1 MNKKRGLGN
10 VVKVWSVMLCT
21 LLALAACSGNGGNA
35 SNSGGKD
42 ANPAAG
48 SGPKGANTNAGG
60 EKGSIKESEPMKISA
75 SIYDRGKV
83 AADEGSYEHNRWTKW
98 MDEQSGVDVE
108 WVPITRNQEADKF
121 NVLVASGQAPDLISS
136 YDRNLLARFVDQGA
150 VQPID
155 DYLDQY
161 STVYKQYLE
170 AHPELKPYVTFNGQ
184 IYAVA
189 SLRNTRALT
198 TVWVRQDWLDKLKLK
213 VPTTI
218 EELIDVARA
227 FRDQDPDGNGKPDTV
242 PIAGSLAYTPI
253 IEDLFFA
260 RGWEWFMEDGKL
272 VYGNLLDRYKDVLA
286 FQKQVYDEGLVDK
299 EYLTDKN
306 FARQQQLWVTGKA
319 GIYFE
324 YVTMTSFPDFKK
336 NNPDAKVVPIP
347 PVATK
352 YGTNG
357 YQEEVPNYLL
367 TVFNQNMKNPEAAF
381 KFLDW
386 MLADGWD
393 DITSGEEGV
402 HSTNVDGIPVIMDT
416 EKYNKEVAYAAEYR
430 LLHQDKLTAESIAA
444 AAGDDPIAREFAQI
458 KGDAMKVA
466 EGTKYR
472 KDLPYRPDFKELIDM
487 EAQFMKK
494 RDEII
499 ASVVIGGSKHTPE
512 WGAAE
517 LLKEWNRLG
526 GEEVNKKA
534 MEWYEKNKANFE

>member
-1 MNKKRGLGN
+1 MEKKRGMGK
-10 VVKVWSVMLCT
+10 VVRVWSVVLCT
-21 LLALAACSGNGGNA
+21 LLAVTACSGNGGNNEPKPSDPGKNA
-35 SNSGGKD
+35 AVGNGQNGKPQEGGNKPQ
-42 ANPAAG
+42 NE
-48 SGPKGANTNAGG
+48 GA
-60 EKGSIKESEPMKISA
+60 PLKISA

-83 AADEGSYEHNRWTKW
+83 AAEEGSYEDNRWTKW

-121 NVLVASGQAPDLISS
+121 NVLVASGQAPDLITS

-155 DYLDQY
+155 EYLNQY
-161 STVYKQYLE
+161 STVYKKYLE
-170 AHPELKPYVTFNGQ
+170 EHPELKPYVTFNGK

-198 TVWVRQDWLDKLKLK
+198 TVWVRQDWLDKLQLK

-218 EELIDVARA
+218 EELVDVARA
-227 FRDQDPDGNGKPDTV
+227 FRDKDPDGNGQKDTV

-260 RGWEWFMEDGKL
+260 RGWDWFMEDGKL

-324 YVTMTSFPDFKK
+324 YVTMASFPDFKK
-336 NNPDAKVVPIP
+336 NNPNAKVVPIP

-367 TVFNQNMKNPEAAF
+367 TVFNKNMKSPEAAF

-393 DITSGEEGV
+393 DITSGQEGV
-402 HSTNVDGIPVIMDT
+402 HYQKVNGIPVVSDT
-416 EKYNKEVAYAAEYR
+416 DKFNKEVAYASEYR

-444 AAGDDPIAREFAQI
+444 AAGEDPIAKEYAQI
-458 KGDAMKVA
+458 KGDALKVA

-499 ASVVIGGSKHTPE
+499 ATVVIGGAKHTPE